1 MDVQARRAHPA
12 HYDDR
17 RRVVGQEEVVGV
29 EVHDDRH
36 ALLSGADQRRV
47 ERPVQIRVVVDHAE
61 DVEEVFGQEVRPDRR
76 VNEDPNVELEPVGFV
91 PAPGGRRVEHRGDDP
106 GRREDGERDEEVAQ
120 IAEPVPDACPLVDAE
135 GDHPDGRVGEE
146 EPLAPGLV
154 RIGGKPAR
162 ARPVRDRDAGH
173 SVGRHAHITS
183 RPSSLANA
191 PPAAAARP
199 AG

>member
-1 MDVQARRAHPA
+1 MPRTSKKYSVRKYVPIG
-12 HYDDR
+12 
-17 RRVVGQEEVVGV
+17 RV
-29 EVHDDRH
+29 D
-36 ALLSGADQRRV
+36 
-47 ERPVQIRVVVDHAE
+47 
-61 DVEEVFGQEVRPDRR
+61 
-76 VNEDPNVELEPVGFV
+76 EDPDVELEPVGFV

-146 EPLAPGLV
+146 EPLAPGFV
-154 RIGGKPAR
+154 RIGGEPAR
-162 ARPVRDRDAGH
+162 ARLVRDRDAGH
-173 SVGRHAHITS
+173 SVGRHARITS

-191 PPAAAARP
+191 PRPPPARS